1 MIKFTQM
8 NNMNGEYSN
17 TKVKTATVNTE
28 RVFLLTGVEEAL
40 QVILNDTANTLRGA
54 KHVPRLNK
62 AMYIFTNGSMD
73 PRV

>member
-28 RVFLLTGVEEAL
+28 SVFLLTGVEEAL
-40 QVILNDTANTLRGA
+40 QVILNDTA
-54 KHVPRLNK
+54 K
-62 AMYIFTNGSMD
+62 
-73 PRV
+73 